1 MSYKRAE
8 QILPAEMIELIQ
20 HYADGVCLK
29 KKKKKNTRRGW
40 GERTGIREELKER
53 NEQICLEYHK
63 GAGVRELAE
72 RYFLSE
78 KSIQRIL
85 RKERR

>member
-20 HYADGVCLK
+20 HYADGVCLYIP
-29 KKKKKNTRRGW
+29 KKKNTRRGW

-63 GAGVRELAE
+63 GAGVRDLAE

>member
-20 HYADGVCLK
+20 HYADGVCLYIPK
-29 KKKKKNTRRGW
+29 KENTRRAW

-53 NEQICLEYHK
+53 NESICLEYRK
-63 GAGVRELAE
+63 GAAVRELAG

-85 RKERR
+85 RKEKQ